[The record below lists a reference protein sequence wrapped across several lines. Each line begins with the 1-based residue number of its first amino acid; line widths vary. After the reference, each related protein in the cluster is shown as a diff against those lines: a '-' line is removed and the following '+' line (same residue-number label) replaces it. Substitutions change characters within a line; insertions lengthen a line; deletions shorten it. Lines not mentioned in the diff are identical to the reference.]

1 MLKKITQSEY
11 LNLIS
16 GIILLI
22 TSGYEIFESFAEP
35 SIGAH
40 HGILIFGII
49 QILRAIPEIV
59 HGLKELE
66 DAKEAKKLKQKINN
80 IRKNEKLEF

>member
-22 TSGYEIFESFAEP
+22 TSGYESFAEP